1 MVASNVASLGIFFQ
15 KRPSKA
21 RKFGNFV
28 IIGSWR
34 VSPTSKLALRPLR
47 IEHICHSFLTKR
59 PVYLHWDPSDLIL
72 TNFRKCQKSVKTGIL
87 GGFGTFLKYRF
98 FAEFFSFFGQKLGF
112 YAQKVENFGVMTHDR
127 LVWFS
132 FWDTHSITDLFLRK
146 VIFLICL
153 IH

>member
-47 IEHICHSFLTKR
+47 IEHICQSFLTKR

-72 TNFRKCQKSVKTGIL
+72 TNFRECQKSVKTGIL
-87 GGFGTFLKYRF
+87 GVLALFWNIDFLQNFFHFLVRNWDFTPRKLKILGSWPMTVLSDSHFETRIQHLAFQCTNGILFG
-98 FAEFFSFFGQKLGF
+98 
-112 YAQKVENFGVMTHDR
+112 
-127 LVWFS
+127 
-132 FWDTHSITDLFLRK
+132 
-146 VIFLICL
+146 
-153 IH
+153 